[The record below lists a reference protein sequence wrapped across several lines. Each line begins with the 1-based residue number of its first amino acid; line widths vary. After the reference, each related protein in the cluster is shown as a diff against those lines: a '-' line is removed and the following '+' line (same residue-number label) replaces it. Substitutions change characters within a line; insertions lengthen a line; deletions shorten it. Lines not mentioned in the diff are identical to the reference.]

1 MVGAEGAGYGFFPRT
16 HGVFLDVCAEG
27 AQVAEV
33 HLEEDGLEDALFSQ
47 LQQLLLAAQL
57 PSPLQVLLLT
67 LYVPALAGEELPHVF
82 HTTT

>member
-1 MVGAEGAGYGFFPRT
+1 MAFSQGLMVYFWISAR
-16 HGVFLDVCAEG
+16 
-27 AQVAEV
+27 EV